1 MNQEGRDTGRDG
13 GPPGSGIDFKRMESV
28 LLEMGKSLRAI
39 SIYPPG
45 HPQRG
50 KILAKACGDVQKTL
64 GVSGDMSFQVARNGF
79 TCNDQKIAENQQL
92 IAELAQEMHLRQV
105 KSFSLRRELN
115 ADDFTALLD
124 MLVEKPENF
133 RKGRFIEQW
142 IRARQIRTVWI
153 NEIDFSRLTTT
164 AGPAEES
171 EEQAEEA
178 SPEKQ
183 IQDILRM
190 LEREDDP
197 ERFGQLLRE
206 LEIHV
211 RPLIEEKDYNR
222 AWQIIR
228 AVSYHATGEKRPVAA
243 DEQIRALTMRIL
255 RALIKEDFL
264 KAALNLYMVKE
275 GQDRASIHRVLY
287 LLGPSLIDEVMAFIS
302 QKESIA
308 AYRPLMG
315 LVLAFE
321 DQAGP
326 ILEEH
331 LQGDNP
337 VSVRKAAFLLGE
349 LRSGRS
355 VDAIKRLLDHDDTK
369 VRREAIRSLVRIRG
383 MAASRAL
390 AAALQKESDPEFR
403 MVIVSALGESKAQAG
418 VPALLGQL
426 KSIPAREDTLLLL
439 EATIDALGRIG
450 SKEALP
456 QLIKVLNKKSLFQR
470 DVANKLRIRAAVAL
484 GMLGGESAMQA
495 LARYAR
501 GGDDP
506 LKKTCTA
513 VLEELVKNDGR
524 PVTGIEDQL

>member
-1 MNQEGRDTGRDG
+1 MNQEGRNTGRDG
-13 GPPGSGIDFKRMESV
+13 GPPGGGVDLKQRESV

-50 KILAKACGDVQKTL
+50 KILAKACGDIQKVL
-64 GVSGDMSFQVARNGF
+64 GVTGDMPFQVTRNGF
-79 TCNDQKIAENQQL
+79 SYNDRKIAENQQL
-92 IAELAQEMHLRQV
+92 ITELAQEMHLRQV
-105 KSFSLRRELN
+105 KSFSLRRELI
-115 ADDFTALLD
+115 ADDFSALLD
-124 MLVEKPENF
+124 MLVEDPENF

-142 IRARQIRTVWI
+142 IRTRRIRTVWI
-153 NEIDFSRLTTT
+153 NEIDFSRLATTT
-164 AGPAEES
+164 VPAEEG
-171 EEQAEEA
+171 EEQEEEA
-178 SPEKQ
+178 SPEQQ
-183 IQDILRM
+183 IQDILGM
-190 LEREDDP
+190 LEQEDDP

-206 LEIHV
+206 LEIHI

-228 AVSYHATGEKRPVAA
+228 AVSYRATGEKGPGAA

-255 RALIKEDFL
+255 RALIKDDFL
-264 KAALNLYMVKE
+264 KAVLNLYTVKE
-275 GQDRASIHRVLY
+275 GQDRTSIHRVLY

-308 AYRPLMG
+308 AYRPLID

-321 DQAGP
+321 GQARP
-326 ILEEH
+326 ILEEQ
-331 LQGDNP
+331 LRGDNP
-337 VSVRKAAFLLGE
+337 VRVRKAAFLLGE
-349 LRSGRS
+349 LRAGRS
-355 VDAIKRLLDHDDTK
+355 VEAIKGLLEHNDTK

-383 MAASRAL
+383 MEASRAL

-456 QLIKVLNKKSLFQR
+456 QLIKVLNRKSLFKR
-470 DVANKLRIRAAVAL
+470 EVAHKLRIRAALAL

-495 LARYAR
+495 LTRYAR
-501 GGDDP
+501 GGDDR
-506 LKKTCTA
+506 LRKTCTA